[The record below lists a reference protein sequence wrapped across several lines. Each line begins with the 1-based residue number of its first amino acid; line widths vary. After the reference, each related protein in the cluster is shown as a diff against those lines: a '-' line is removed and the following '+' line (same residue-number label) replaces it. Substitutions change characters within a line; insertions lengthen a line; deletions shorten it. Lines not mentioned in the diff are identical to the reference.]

1 MALNTRIIRPNK
13 IQFRRVHYIR
23 PSRVAGMFAART
35 VATLRSHVPFHDGFC
50 FDVVV
55 DGMTTITQR
64 ASRPFHIVRWIERYP
79 PVGVRLYEICTPD
92 FVIDVPL
99 STKREVIIA
108 DLLEV
113 SLLPFA
119 AVH

>member
-1 MALNTRIIRPNK
+1 MLT
-13 IQFRRVHYIR
+13 
-23 PSRVAGMFAART
+23 ART
-35 VATLRSHVPFHDGFC
+35 VATLTPHVPFLDGLC

-55 DGMTTITQR
+55 DGMTPVTQR
-64 ASRPFHIVRWIERYP
+64 ASRSFHVVRWIERYP

-99 STKREVIIA
+99 STEREVIIA